1 MKKDL
6 FDSQNGIG
14 AKKIGVF
21 NAEFVD
27 SSSMDWVE
35 MFSGYKKLYAITY
48 SSSIDFMRQLF
59 DKFDYSEVIF
69 GYPEVMGTSQRRL
82 TSLQLHTLKKICSD
96 NNVLH
101 LVELMED
108 ERVRMFV
115 SDDAKSH
122 EKLFLLK
129 ADEKYRVIIGSAN
142 MSYSAFNGVQRE
154 IICVMDGQKAF
165 DAFFA
170 HYSAFRDKCT
180 SSVNPQKIRKAIENS
195 EDFSGDAGNA
205 PVIDEVLSSGK
216 AKTFEETDEQE
227 TQDETYFDV
236 DEKLFGAS
244 DISKNNEFDGKV
256 QISNGYKRYFITPES
271 ARRTVENSQFNEAV
285 LPSMV
290 IDFENN
296 NVLVGQKYLNL
307 NPDKEAVRR
316 AVNLVLSHFSGWD
329 VIKNPERLKKTF
341 WKLMVWYFCAPFIP
355 RLRYLA
361 ERYSRDINFKYP
373 CFLLVYG
380 DSNCGKTKFLEFL
393 FRLMTGSDAAI
404 KDGPATT
411 AGKLKKFKMACKNL
425 PLNIDEVSAS
435 RFSAYSRELIKQD
448 YFGRNSKLDSYA
460 PIVFVSN
467 EVQAVSI
474 DIRKRC
480 IVCRIDS
487 SMEFSDTISNDS
499 FYQRLD
505 AAKQNTALYGEY
517 LRRMLPE
524 AYNLSRM
531 IEGKED
537 NPEINILSV
546 SSKVLTDIFKEY
558 GENLPSFV
566 SELSLVGDYFD
577 AMEMGYNA
585 REALKIGLKIE
596 PELFYID
603 HKENLLVYKDPNND
617 NKRLK
622 NIQKE
627 LPVEWEAKIGLGS
640 LMMNLEAAEKDLPLD
655 RVSNRKGSKITGQDL
670 LALSIKA
677 EPSQF
682 IINEDANLLIFK
694 TVNGD
699 TKRLEDIQKELPLDW
714 NASLTLNSLTVSLDK
729 AREVL
734 NLKDIQ
740 CVNKE
745 SFMGKLIKKLF

>member
-48 SSSIDFMRQLF
+48 SSSIGFMRQLF

-82 TSLQLHTLKKICSD
+82 TSLQLHALKKICSD

-165 DAFFA
+165 EAFFA
-170 HYSAFRDKCT
+170 HYSVFRDKCT

-244 DISKNNEFDGKV
+244 DISKNNEFDGKA

-290 IDFENN
+290 MNFKREYP
-296 NVLVGQKYLNL
+296 VLQVGDESATY
-307 NPDKEAVRR
+307 
-316 AVNLVLSHFSGWD
+316 SHFVKLSSG
-329 VIKNPERLKKTF
+329 
-341 WKLMVWYFCAPFIP
+341 P
-355 RLRYLA
+355 RY
-361 ERYSRDINFKYP
+361 
-373 CFLLVYG
+373 
-380 DSNCGKTKFLEFL
+380 
-393 FRLMTGSDAAI
+393 
-404 KDGPATT
+404 
-411 AGKLKKFKMACKNL
+411 
-425 PLNIDEVSAS
+425 
-435 RFSAYSRELIKQD
+435 
-448 YFGRNSKLDSYA
+448 
-460 PIVFVSN
+460 
-467 EVQAVSI
+467 
-474 DIRKRC
+474 
-480 IVCRIDS
+480 
-487 SMEFSDTISNDS
+487 
-499 FYQRLD
+499 
-505 AAKQNTALYGEY
+505 
-517 LRRMLPE
+517 
-524 AYNLSRM
+524 
-531 IEGKED
+531 
-537 NPEINILSV
+537 
-546 SSKVLTDIFKEY
+546 
-558 GENLPSFV
+558 
-566 SELSLVGDYFD
+566 
-577 AMEMGYNA
+577 
-585 REALKIGLKIE
+585 
-596 PELFYID
+596 
-603 HKENLLVYKDPNND
+603 
-617 NKRLK
+617 
-622 NIQKE
+622 
-627 LPVEWEAKIGLGS
+627 
-640 LMMNLEAAEKDLPLD
+640 
-655 RVSNRKGSKITGQDL
+655 
-670 LALSIKA
+670 
-677 EPSQF
+677 
-682 IINEDANLLIFK
+682 
-694 TVNGD
+694 
-699 TKRLEDIQKELPLDW
+699 
-714 NASLTLNSLTVSLDK
+714 TL
-729 AREVL
+729 
-734 NLKDIQ
+734 
-740 CVNKE
+740 
-745 SFMGKLIKKLF
+745 